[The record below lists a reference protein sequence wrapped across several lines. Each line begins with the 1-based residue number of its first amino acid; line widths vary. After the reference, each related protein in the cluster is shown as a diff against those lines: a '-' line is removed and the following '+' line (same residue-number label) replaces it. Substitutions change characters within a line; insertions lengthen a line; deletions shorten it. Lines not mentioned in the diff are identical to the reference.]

1 MESWWWPKS
10 PTLLITNLS
19 SQQESNFTQNSP
31 GPNASA
37 VVLSVKPS
45 PQELADIKGTLLIGQ
60 MVTSRHW
67 LSVMF
72 SSLISLPLFSLLQP
86 CSSCWSSPCGCCC
99 YGQKRQWLRV
109 EVSAVFLTLLL
120 VFRAQSRG
128 PVMMSIMVTEHNR
141 RWDEEKRDVHQHGC
155 LAPKCS
161 SHCFSS
167 FFFLW
172 FQLWV
177 QEVELDVFKD
187 AH

>member
-1 MESWWWPKS
+1 MESWWWTKRL
-10 PTLLITNLS
+10 TILITNLS
-19 SQQESNFTQNSP
+19 SQRESNFTQNTP
-31 GPNASA
+31 GPIASA
-37 VVLSVKPS
+37 VVLYVKLS
-45 PQELADIKGTLLIGQ
+45 PQELANIKGTPLIGQ

-67 LSVMF
+67 VSVMF
-72 SSLISLPLFSLLQP
+72 SSLISVPLFSLLQP
-86 CSSCWSSPCGCCC
+86 CSSCWSRPCGCCC
-99 YGQKRQWLRV
+99 YGQKRRWLRV

-141 RWDEEKRDVHQHGC
+141 RWDEEKRDVNQHGC

-161 SHCFSS
+161 SHCSQSTSPF

-177 QEVELDVFKD
+177 QEVVRRI
-187 AH
+187 